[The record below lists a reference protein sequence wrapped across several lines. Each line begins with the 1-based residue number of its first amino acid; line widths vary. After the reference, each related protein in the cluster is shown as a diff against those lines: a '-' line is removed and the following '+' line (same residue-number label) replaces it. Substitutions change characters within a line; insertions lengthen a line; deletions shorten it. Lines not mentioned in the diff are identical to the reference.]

1 MYPVAISSTGL
12 FIPPHV
18 ITNEELVLAFNAYR
32 RAGKHRPRGRDR
44 RRHARRDPDVQRR
57 IHRKSLRASSAAT

>member
-18 ITNEELVLAFNAYR
+18 ITNEELVLAFNTFAEQENTAHAAEIA
-32 RAGKHRPRGRDR
+32 AGTR
-44 RRHARRDPDVQRR
+44 RRSRCPASSSSKKP
-57 IHRKSLRASSAAT
+57 RASSAAT